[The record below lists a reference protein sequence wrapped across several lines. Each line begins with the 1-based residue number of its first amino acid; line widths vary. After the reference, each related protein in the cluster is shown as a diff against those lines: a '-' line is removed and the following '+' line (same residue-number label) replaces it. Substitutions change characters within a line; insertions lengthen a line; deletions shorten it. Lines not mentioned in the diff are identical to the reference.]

1 MRVGDLARPSPLMT
15 LVRTMLNFFNA
26 GPGPVTRPPGA
37 SGPGGGQARDG
48 NKKPV
53 RGAQRNGN
61 VEDLGMTVHGT
72 QGAGLEGCSLDVD
85 TEQLIAERVHASP
98 CLRSPHLARMAACRQ
113 KIVGPH
119 TITITIIAA
128 AGITQKL
135 VAHAHP

>member
-1 MRVGDLARPSPLMT
+1 
-15 LVRTMLNFFNA
+15 
-26 GPGPVTRPPGA
+26 
-37 SGPGGGQARDG
+37 
-48 NKKPV
+48 
-53 RGAQRNGN
+53 
-61 VEDLGMTVHGT
+61 MTVHGT

-98 CLRSPHLARMAACRQ
+98 CLRSPHLARTAACRQ

-135 VAHAHP
+135 VAHAHPQQVHSVEFHGHKGAIAWYGRHPGFLARSPVDPGLTNTRK